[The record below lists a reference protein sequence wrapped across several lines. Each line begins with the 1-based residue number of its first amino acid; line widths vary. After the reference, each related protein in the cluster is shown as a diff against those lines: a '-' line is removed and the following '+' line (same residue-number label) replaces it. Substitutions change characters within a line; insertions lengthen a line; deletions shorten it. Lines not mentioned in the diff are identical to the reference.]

1 MNFILFPLQII
12 VYFTDCIFFTDFS
25 SGFQITV
32 SLKCCPF
39 FLITEYADIPNLVF
53 NFLKYCRRPRTLL
66 IRPSV
71 RPSVTPAVSGVH
83 GAEISSVPR
92 TPYVLNICCMS
103 YRTLDRRNTLP
114 YIPIRV
120 LHQTKLQTLFTV
132 SSYHC
137 HLAR

>member
-1 MNFILFPLQII
+1 MGIVYMFKESETLLQNYCGKKPQKWVQHSPFNRPAKILISWFSQSHDVFKIMNFILFPLQII

-71 RPSVTPAVSGVH
+71 RPS
-83 GAEISSVPR
+83 I
-92 TPYVLNICCMS
+92 
-103 YRTLDRRNTLP
+103 
-114 YIPIRV
+114 
-120 LHQTKLQTLFTV
+120 TKTTV
-132 SSYHC
+132 EVKTN
-137 HLAR
+137 